1 MEPREQARFDKLYQS
16 YINELILQGKSPKT
30 IDSYSRYLRQIT
42 EYFDTCPDHLL
53 ATQLKGYFLHLATR
67 KIMERGQRHTLRDTV
82 FIQISFR
89 PPLGL
94 GKYR

>member
-67 KIMERGQRHTLRDTV
+67 KSWSAVKGTRCA
-82 FIQISFR
+82 IQFLYNIF
-89 PPLGL
+89 
-94 GKYR
+94 